1 MLSAHSWRGMEF
13 EGQKKN
19 NNNIIVIAIP
29 MTLVGKEI
37 YIDFY

>member
-1 MLSAHSWRGMEF
+1 MLSDHSWRGMEF
-13 EGQKKN
+13 EGQKK